1 MLNTER
7 NHTLTRVGPSTPM
20 GNLLRRYWMPVAG
33 VTEFDLQP
41 IKPLRLMGEDLVL
54 YKDLTGNYG
63 LVDRRC
69 PHRRADLAYGFVE
82 PCGLRCNY
90 HGWMFNGAGQCIEQP
105 FEDIANPQANYKDSI
120 RIKSYPV
127 QCKAG
132 LVWAYMGPLPA
143 PELPDWEPFSW
154 SNGFAQVVISELPCN
169 WLQCQENSIDPV
181 HFEWMH
187 SNWKLRQSGATGPYA
202 PTHIKVAFDDFEFG
216 LVYKRVRQDT
226 SEADPMWTVGR
237 VCLWPNAFFLGD
249 HFEWRIPV
257 DDENTLSITWAFTRV
272 PRESE
277 PYVQTHIPTWHGPI
291 TDAASGQWISSHVMN
306 QDFVAW
312 VGQGR
317 IADRSKENL
326 GTSDGGVVMLRKR
339 LFEDL
344 KAIEAGRDPRA
355 LIRDPA
361 RNQRVSLPIAARKQ
375 LIEGMTR
382 EQFAT
387 HPVFKGQ
394 LADYVFQAGQPPAV
408 RRAFE
413 DAMGLEPG
421 TNRFMSA

>member
-1 MLNTER
+1 MLSAER
-7 NHTLTRVGPSTPM
+7 NHTLTRVGPGTPM

-33 VTEFDLQP
+33 VAEFDEQA

-54 YKDLTGNYG
+54 YKDLGGSFG

-132 LVWAYMGPLPA
+132 MVWAYMGPQPA

-154 SNGFAQVVISELPCN
+154 RNGFAQVVISELPCN

-249 HFEWRIPV
+249 HFEWRIPM

-317 IADRSKENL
+317 IADRSEENL

-339 LFEDL
+339 FFEDL
-344 KAIEAGRDPRA
+344 KSIECGRDPRA
-355 LIRDPA
+355 LIRDPQ
-361 RNQRVSLPIAARKQ
+361 RNQRVSLPIAAREL

-387 HPVFKGQ
+387 HPVFKSQ

-408 RRAFE
+408 RSAFE
-413 DAMGLEPG
+413 AAMGLEPG

>member
-1 MLNTER
+1 MLNAER
-7 NHTLTRVGPSTPM
+7 NHTLTRVGPGTPM

-33 VTEFDLQP
+33 VAEFDQQA

-54 YKDLTGNYG
+54 FKDLGGNYG

-82 PCGLRCNY
+82 ACGLRCNY
-90 HGWMFNGAGQCIEQP
+90 HGWMFNNAGQCIAQP
-105 FEDIANPQANYKDSI
+105 FEDTANPKADYKSSI

-127 QCKAG
+127 LCKAG
-132 LVWAYMGPLPA
+132 MVWAYMGPLPA

-187 SNWKLRQSGATGPYA
+187 SNWKLRLGGATGPYA
-202 PTHIKVAFDDFEFG
+202 ATHLKVAFDEFDYG
-216 LVYKRVRQDT
+216 LIYKRVRQDT
-226 SEADPMWTVGR
+226 TEADAMWTVGR

-249 HFEWRIPV
+249 HFEWRMPV

-277 PYVQTHIPTWHGPI
+277 PYVQTHIPAWHGPI
-291 TDAASGQWISSHVMN
+291 TDAASGRWITSHVMN

-317 IADRSKENL
+317 IADRSEEHL
-326 GTSDGGVVMLRKR
+326 GTSDGGIVLLRKR

-344 KAIEAGRDPRA
+344 KAIEAGRDPRG

-361 RNQRVSLPIAARKQ
+361 RNQRVSLPIAARKL

-387 HPVFKGQ
+387 HPVFKSQ
-394 LADYVFQAGQPPAV
+394 LADYIFQAGQPPAV

-421 TNRFMSA
+421 TNRFITA

>member
-7 NHTLTRVGPSTPM
+7 NHILTRVGPGTPM

-33 VTEFDLQP
+33 VAEFDLQP
-41 IKPLRLMGEDLVL
+41 IKTLRLMGEDLVL

-90 HGWMFNGAGQCIEQP
+90 HGWMFNGSGQCIEQP

-132 LVWAYMGPLPA
+132 MVWTYMGPLPA

-187 SNWKLRQSGATGPYA
+187 SNWKLRQSGATSPYA
-202 PTHIKVAFDDFEFG
+202 PAHIKVAFDDFEFG
-216 LVYKRVRQDT
+216 LIYKRVRQDT
-226 SEADPMWTVGR
+226 TEADAMWTVGR
-237 VCLWPNAFFLGD
+237 VCLWPNGFFLGD
-249 HFEWRIPV
+249 HFEWRIPM

-277 PYVQTHIPTWHGPI
+277 PYVQSHIPTWHGPI
-291 TDAASGQWISSHVMN
+291 TEPVTGNWISSHVMN

-317 IADRSKENL
+317 IADRSEENL

-361 RNQRVSLPIAARKQ
+361 RNQRVSLPIAARQ
-375 LIEGMTR
+375 LLIEGMTR
-382 EQFAT
+382 EQFAA

-421 TNRFMSA
+421 TNRFKGT